1 MHRRRFLLGIAG
13 VASVGTAGCLSSGA
27 GASGDYDVGMGASSF
42 EPPSLEVAAGETVVW
57 RNTNSRAHT
66 VTAYEDLIPADADYF
81 ASGDYASE
89 QAARDAFFDAFG
101 GAIASREEYEHTF
114 TVPGEYQYF
123 CVPHEKA
130 GMVGSITVTE

>member
-1 MHRRRFLLGIAG
+1 MHRRWFLRGAAG
-13 VASVGTAGCLSSGA
+13 VGLTATAGCLSGGSGS
-27 GASGDYDVGMGASSF
+27 GGDYDIGMGASSF
-42 EPPSLEVAAGETVVW
+42 EPPSLEVTAGETVVW
-57 RNTNSRAHT
+57 RNSNSRAHT
-66 VTAYEDLIPADADYF
+66 VTAYEDLIPAEADYF

-114 TVPGEYQYF
+114 SVPGEYQYF
-123 CVPHEKA
+123 CIPHEKA